1 MVAPLEG
8 IRVLEVANW
17 VAAPSCAA
25 LMADMGADVVKVE
38 PPGGDALRGI
48 VEQPPVESF
57 PGNLTFELDNRG
69 KRSIV
74 IDMQRP
80 GGAALVRRLA
90 AGVDVFV
97 TNLTQPRAER
107 FGLTFEQLRRVNPQV
122 VYSVFSGYGTS
133 GPDAARRGFDFT
145 SFWAHSGIQSV
156 LGEPPSPPPLCRR
169 SQGDHTSALNLLAAT
184 LAALRLRDATG
195 EAQRCE
201 VALQRTGM
209 WTIAGDVQR
218 ALVTGEQPPRHDRVH
233 PSNPI
238 FNSYPTSDDRWVM
251 LAMAQTDRY
260 WGRFCQMLERVD
272 WAERYPDFDSLLAGA
287 QELAPEI
294 ERRFREH
301 DLAYWGARLDEFD
314 LTWAP
319 VAELPEVVRSPQL
332 RHQGAFA
339 AVAHPAR
346 EDFETIAAPF
356 SIDGADVHVRG
367 RAPEPGEHSHEVL
380 RDFGLEGKEIADL
393 AAAGTL
399 G

>member
-1 MVAPLEG
+1 MVAPLDG
-8 IRVLEVANW
+8 VRVLEVANW

-48 VEQPPVESF
+48 MEQPPVEAF
-57 PGNLTFELDNRG
+57 AGNLTFELDNRG
-69 KRSIV
+69 KRSITV
-74 IDMQRP
+74 DMERP
-80 GGAALVRRLA
+80 GGAELVRRLA
-90 AGVDVFV
+90 RDVDIFV
-97 TNLTQPRAER
+97 TNLTQPRAVR
-107 FGLTFEQLRRVNPQV
+107 FGLTFESLREVSPRV
-122 VYSVFSGYGTS
+122 VYSVFTGYGTS

-156 LGEPPSPPPLCRR
+156 IGEPPSAPPLCRR

-218 ALVTGEQPPRHDRVH
+218 ALVTGEQPPRHDRAH

-238 FNSYPTSDDRWVM
+238 FNSYPTSDGRWVM

-260 WGRFCQMLERVD
+260 WRRFAEMLEEPE
-272 WAERYPDFDSLLAGA
+272 WPARYPDFASLLAGA
-287 QELAPEI
+287 EDLAPEI

-332 RHQGAFA
+332 RHIGAFT
-339 AVAHPAR
+339 AVDHPGI
-346 EDFETIAAPF
+346 EGFETIAAPF
-356 SIDGADVHVRG
+356 SIDGADVRVRG
-367 RAPEPGEHSHEVL
+367 RAPDPGEHSHEVL
-380 RDFGLEGKEIADL
+380 RDFGLADAEIADL
-393 AAAGTL
+393 AAARVL

>member
-1 MVAPLEG
+1 MVAPLDG

-17 VAAPSCAA
+17 VAAPSGAS
-25 LMADMGADVVKVE
+25 LLADMGADVVKVE

-69 KRSIV
+69 KRSLTV
-74 IDMQRP
+74 DMERP
-80 GGAALVRRLA
+80 GGAELVRRLA
-90 AGVDVFV
+90 RDVDIFV

-107 FGLTFEQLRRVNPQV
+107 FGLTFESLREVSPRV
-122 VYSVFSGYGTS
+122 VYSVFTGYGTS
-133 GPDAARRGFDFT
+133 GPDSARRGFDFT

-156 LGEPPSPPPLCRR
+156 IGEPPSAPPLCRR

-195 EAQRCE
+195 QAQRCE

-218 ALVTGEQPPRHDRVH
+218 ALVTGEQPPRHDRTH

-238 FNSYPTSDDRWVM
+238 FNSYPTSDGRWLM

-260 WGRFCQMLERVD
+260 WRRFCEMLERPD
-272 WAERYPDFDSLLAGA
+272 WAEGYPDFASLLAGA
-287 QELAPEI
+287 EALAPEI
-294 ERRFREH
+294 ERRFAEH
-301 DLAYWGARLDEFD
+301 DMTYWAARLDEFD
-314 LTWAP
+314 MTWAP

-332 RHQGAFA
+332 RHIGAFT
-339 AVAHPAR
+339 AVDHPDL
-346 EDFETIAAPF
+346 EGFETIAAPF
-356 SIDGADVHVRG
+356 QIDGADVRVRG
-367 RAPEPGEHSHEVL
+367 RAPGPGEHSHEVL
-380 RDFGLEGKEIADL
+380 RDFGLEASEIADL
-393 AAAGTL
+393 AAARVL

>member
-74 IDMQRP
+74 VDMLRP
-80 GGAALVRRLA
+80 GGAGLVRRLA
-90 AGVDVFV
+90 RDVDIFI

-107 FGLTFEQLRRVNPQV
+107 FGLTFGELRRVNPRV
-122 VYSVFSGYGTS
+122 VYAVFSGYGTS
-133 GPDAARRGFDFT
+133 GPDSARRGFDFT

-218 ALVTGEQPPRHDRVH
+218 ALVTGEQPPRHDRAH

-238 FNSYPTSDDRWVM
+238 FNSYPTSDGRWVM

-260 WGRFCQMLERVD
+260 WGSFCAMMARPD

-287 QELAPEI
+287 EELAPEI
-294 ERRFREH
+294 ERRFLEH
-301 DLAYWGARLDEFD
+301 DLPYWGERLDEFD

-319 VAELPEVVRSPQL
+319 VAELPEVVSSPQL
-332 RHQGAFA
+332 RHQGAFTSVEHA
-339 AVAHPAR
+339 AM
-346 EDFETIAAPF
+346 EGFETIAAPF
-356 SIDGADVHVRG
+356 SIDGADVRVRG

-380 RDFGLEGKEIADL
+380 RDFGLDGAEVADL
-393 AAAGTL
+393 AASGTL